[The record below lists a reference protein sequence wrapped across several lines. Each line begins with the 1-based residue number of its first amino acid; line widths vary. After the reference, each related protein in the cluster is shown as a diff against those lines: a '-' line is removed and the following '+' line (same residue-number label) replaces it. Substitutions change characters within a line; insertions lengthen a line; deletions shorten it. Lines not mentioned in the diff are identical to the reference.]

1 VSTHHVCG
9 VLRLF
14 WHSVTAAAA
23 ADDDDDDDGNAVD
36 TDSER
41 GVL

>member
-1 VSTHHVCG
+1 